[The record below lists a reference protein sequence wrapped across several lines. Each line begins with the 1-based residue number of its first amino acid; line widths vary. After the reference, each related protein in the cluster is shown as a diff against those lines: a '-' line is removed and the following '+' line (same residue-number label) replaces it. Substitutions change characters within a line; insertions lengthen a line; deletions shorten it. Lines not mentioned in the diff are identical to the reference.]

1 MISQMILK
9 NDSEECFY
17 WAFKYYKGDG
27 VKQDYIQAKK
37 FYGKVCD
44 LGSNVGCDNYRL
56 LNLK

>member
-1 MISQMILK
+1 MILK
-9 NDSEECFY
+9 NDSEEWFY